1 MQLDGLMSGQGSSDR
16 ALTLDAPVV
25 DLIDDADEGKV
36 VRLQNDSM
44 LFLLPSGLILLL
56 VMIAP
61 LCFAFYLSVHTY
73 FLGGEKSFVGIDN
86 YVRLLQDVRFW
97 FALGRTV
104 LIVAVSVGLEFCLGL
119 LIAYGLYNLWAG
131 ARAFNVLL
139 MMPNIITPVVS
150 GLFLRWVFVPDWGLI
165 DVTLH
170 TFGLTGPDFLGTAFW
185 ARITIVLADMWQNTP
200 FLILVLFAGLNT
212 VDRSQIEAAQIDG
225 VGAWNMLVRIMV
237 PNIRPVILFVLAI
250 RVMDSF
256 RFFDQIFVITAG
268 GPGTATET
276 LTMLTYVTGFRLLD
290 FGTASAIGVLT
301 LLIEMVV
308 VLVLIRIVYRREK
321 GAF

>member
-1 MQLDGLMSGQGSSDR
+1 MNAPSRSEKT
-16 ALTLDAPVV
+16 LTLDAPVV
-25 DLIDDADEGKV
+25 DIAEDMEEGKDA
-36 VRLQNDSM
+36 RLQNDSM
-44 LFLLPSGLILLL
+44 LFLVPSGLILLL

-73 FLGGEKSFVGIDN
+73 FLGGEKSFVGVEN
-86 YVRLLQDVRFW
+86 YLRLLQDGRFW

-104 LIVAVSVGLEFCLGL
+104 MIVVVSVGLEFCVGL

-131 ARAFNVLL
+131 ARVFNVFL

-170 TFGLTGPDFLGTAFW
+170 TFGLTGPDFLGSAFW
-185 ARITIVLADMWQNTP
+185 ARITIILADMWQNTP

-225 VGAWNMLVRIMV
+225 VGLWNMLIRIMV

-250 RVMDSF
+250 RIMDSF

-276 LTMLTYVTGFRLLD
+276 LTMFTYVTGFRLLD

-301 LLIEMVV
+301 LLIEMIV